1 MLTLKVVGILGL
13 IGIWDVWW
21 VLLWFGCILNPS
33 GTLPLSA
40 SADVALPG
48 VGLFLL
54 WFGVHFF
61 IIFYNI
67 LV

>member
-1 MLTLKVVGILGL
+1 MLTLEVAGILGP
-13 IGIWDVWW
+13 IGIRDVRW

-33 GTLPLSA
+33 GTLPVSA

-54 WFGVHFF
+54 WFGVYFF
-61 IIFYNI
+61 IIFY
-67 LV
+67 LYC